1 MILAAQIQPSPD
13 EARAHSI
20 FPVFLFDAA
29 VEVVLCEAGMLL
41 HAAAASSPV
50 SSTSPSKLLA
60 NVTALRTSLNWRR
73 KRLSRPGRNAI
84 SNRDGCIPWL
94 SNQVRICAIAATKS
108 TPPRRT
114 STTCKS
120 HLGKVLPSAPLHSA
134 RADGCNERFCRNR
147 ADSALETAR
156 SAVRSAPAGY
166 RHSNEDIGC
175 GPEQHCT
182 HPQNDRPHAGH
193 SCAPVA

>member
-1 MILAAQIQPSPD
+1 MWLKSSHRRTRPERIQFSPCSYSMRRLRLCYAKPVCSFTPRQHPAQYPAPS
-13 EARAHSI
+13 
-20 FPVFLFDAA
+20 L
-29 VEVVLCEAGMLL
+29 
-41 HAAAASSPV
+41 
-50 SSTSPSKLLA
+50 SKLLA
-60 NVTALRTSLNWRR
+60 NVTASRTSLNWRR

-147 ADSALETAR
+147 AESALETAR

-175 GPEQHCT
+175 GPEQHRT